1 MAAKTRELTAY
12 GARKKKFLR
21 RDFGDLEVQ
30 VGVRDETSPIAV
42 LGITD
47 FGNNW
52 EERARDRISV
62 RIWSG
67 RSANYSDRPIGRA
80 VTRSLWS
87 GRSEVQ
93 ISGRLNPTQCCQ
105 WLATAA
111 TFSSKGTVLSGRKMR
126 RWAPQTCYTLQRNT
140 ASIMKNLVDLI

>member
-30 VGVRDETSPIAV
+30 MGVGDVTSPIAV

-52 EERARDRISV
+52 RERAWDRIS
-62 RIWSG
+62 G
-67 RSANYSDRPIGRA
+67 RR
-80 VTRSLWS
+80 
-87 GRSEVQ
+87 
-93 ISGRLNPTQCCQ
+93 
-105 WLATAA
+105 
-111 TFSSKGTVLSGRKMR
+111 GTSFGK
-126 RWAPQTCYTLQRNT
+126 
-140 ASIMKNLVDLI
+140 